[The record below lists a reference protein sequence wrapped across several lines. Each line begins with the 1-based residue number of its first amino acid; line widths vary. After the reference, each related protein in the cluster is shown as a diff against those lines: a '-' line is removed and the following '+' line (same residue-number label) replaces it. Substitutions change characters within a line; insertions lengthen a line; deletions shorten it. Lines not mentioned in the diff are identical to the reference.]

1 MTHTVD
7 MVVEYPPVVARV
19 REQCQ
24 ESRVQ
29 PLMHERALR
38 QLRPFLLLIE

>member
-7 MVVEYPPVVARV
+7 MVVVVARV